1 MEFSVAEL
9 IAIGALIL
17 NLIIYFSRVPTRK
30 DLSDLRT
37 ELRNEIGGLR
47 SEIGDVRNEL
57 RNEIGGLRSEI
68 GDLRT
73 ELRSEIGELR
83 SEIGDVR
90 NELRNEITESRSE
103 MNVRF
108 SKLDEAF
115 TNHLMFMHSDSR
127 QTPTQGEDK

>member
-37 ELRNEIGGLR
+37 ELRNEIGELR
-47 SEIGDVRNEL
+47 NEIGDVRNEL
-57 RNEIGGLRSEI
+57 RNEIR
-68 GDLRT
+68 DVRN
-73 ELRSEIGELR
+73 EIGEL
-83 SEIGDVR
+83 
-90 NELRNEITESRSE
+90 RSE

-115 TNHLMFMHSDSR
+115 TNHLMFMHGDSR
-127 QTPTQGEDK
+127 QPPTQDEDK